1 LTDFKQLFEKMTKS
15 SEQKQ
20 FLTYYFI
27 AAHPGCAEEDM
38 RELKSFATR
47 ELKINPQQ
55 IQIFTPLPS
64 TYSGLMYFA
73 GIDPFTGR
81 KIFVEKNIAK
91 KKRQKDIV
99 VRGKVSQ

>member
-1 LTDFKQLFEKMTKS
+1 LAIVSGCCQLNRTVPNIF
-15 SEQKQ
+15 
-20 FLTYYFI
+20 
-27 AAHPGCAEEDM
+27 

-64 TYSGLMYFA
+64 TYSDLMY
-73 GIDPFTGR
+73 FTGR

-91 KKRQKDIV
+91 KQRQKDIV
-99 VRGKVSQ
+99 VGKTIR